1 MATVATKKNRGRSW
15 LAGVL
20 LVIASLLLPTAIVGH
35 WATTQISNSNQFVDS
50 LAPLSSN
57 PEVQNLIID
66 KLSSSIDDQLHIDST
81 TQSLVDGIATSLK
94 LPEALKKSLDVLST
108 PIASGI
114 QGLIKDTVSKV
125 VKSPAFQKAWTATLT
140 LTHDELI
147 AVLSNKPGTAVSISS
162 DGTLSIQL
170 KPLMAE
176 VKKQLVA
183 AHVPFAKAIPEVNT
197 SIPVAKIPDLV
208 AARVAYQVGVGIGTW
223 LPWLVAA
230 VFGAAILI
238 AIRRWRMVMIT
249 GIAVTV
255 MTGLVAAG
263 LAAGKIILTLSLN
276 ADISQVAGI
285 VYDSVL
291 AYATTEIA
299 GVLTIGV
306 ILALAGAL
314 LGLNGTARLRK
325 WFGRGFARARASMD
339 GFGLNT
345 GSFGATLAN
354 NRVLIR
360 SLIVAVTIL
369 LVGITQPV
377 SVIGVIGATLL
388 VTGVLV
394 GFEVLQR
401 PVAAKP
407 AAKTTAKPAA
417 KAAAKPTP
425 SSTAKPARTKK

>member
-1 MATVATKKNRGRSW
+1 MATVAIKKNRGRSW
-15 LAGVL
+15 LAGIL
-20 LVIASLLLPTAIVGH
+20 LVIASLMLPTAIVGH

-66 KLSSSIDDQLHIDST
+66 KLSSSLDDQLHIDST
-81 TQSLVDGIATSLK
+81 TQSLVEGIATSLE
-94 LPEALKKSLDVLST
+94 LPEALRKSFDVLST

-114 QGLIKDTVSKV
+114 QGLIKDTVTTV
-125 VKSPAFQKAWTATLT
+125 VKSAAFQKAWTTALT
-140 LTHDELI
+140 LSHDELV

-170 KPLMAE
+170 KPLMIE

-183 AHVPFAKAIPEVNT
+183 AHVPFANAIPEVNT
-197 SIPVAKIPDLV
+197 TIPVAKIPDLV
-208 AARVAYQVGVGIGTW
+208 TARVVYQVGVGIGTW
-223 LPWLVAA
+223 LPWFVAA
-230 VFGAAILI
+230 VFGAAILV

-249 GIAVTV
+249 GIAVTI

-263 LAAGKIILTLSLN
+263 LAAGRIILTLSLN

-291 AYATTEIA
+291 AYANIEIG
-299 GVLTIGV
+299 GVLTIGI

-314 LGLNGTARLRK
+314 LGLNGTGRLRE
-325 WFGRGFARARASMD
+325 WFGRGFVRARASLD
-339 GFGLNT
+339 GFGVNT
-345 GSFGATLAN
+345 GSVGATLAN

-360 SLIVAVTIL
+360 TIIVAVTIL
-369 LVGITQPV
+369 LVGISQPV
-377 SVIGVIGATLL
+377 SFIGVIGATLL

-394 GFEVLQR
+394 VLEVLQR
-401 PVAAKP
+401 PVVAKP
-407 AAKTTAKPAA
+407 VEAKPVA
-417 KAAAKPTP
+417 KSTVKP
-425 SSTAKPARTKK
+425 AARTKK

>member
-94 LPEALKKSLDVLST
+94 LPDALKKSLDVLST

-114 QGLIKDTVSKV
+114 QGLIKDTVAKV

-147 AVLSNKPGTAVSISS
+147 AVLSNKPSTSVAISS

-170 KPLMAE
+170 KPLLAE
-176 VKKQLVA
+176 VKKQLVLA
-183 AHVPFAKAIPEVNT
+183 KVPFAKAIPEVNT
-197 SIPVAKIPDLV
+197 AIPVAKIPSL
-208 AARVAYQVGVGIGTW
+208 ATARFAYQVGVGIGTW

-276 ADISQVAGI
+276 ANISQVAGVI
-285 VYDSVL
+285 YDSVL

-314 LGLNGTARLRK
+314 LGLNGTAGLRA

-345 GSFGATLAN
+345 GSFGASLAN

-360 SLIVAVTIL
+360 TLIVAVTIL

-377 SVIGVIGATLL
+377 SVIGVIGASLL

-401 PVAAKP
+401 TVVAKATAKP
-407 AAKTTAKPAA
+407 AAKTTAKSASKPSARA
-417 KAAAKPTP
+417 KK
-425 SSTAKPARTKK
+425 